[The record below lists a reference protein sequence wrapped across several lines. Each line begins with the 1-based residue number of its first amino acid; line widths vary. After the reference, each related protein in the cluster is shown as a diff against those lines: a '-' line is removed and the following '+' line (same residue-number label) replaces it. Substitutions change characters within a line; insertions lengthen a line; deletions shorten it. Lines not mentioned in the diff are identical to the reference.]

1 MPSDGTPSFAGDA
14 DENGNVL
21 FEGTPYGKYTVKIDS
36 PGELRLVDPKDPE
49 NNSFDPGAVLES
61 KEFEVNKDEQY
72 ISLQLE
78 TPRTVGISEGDAAQ
92 AQGEEEGSSLGKCL
106 ASASSVS
113 NPVAWLVPLGL
124 LGAVMGGVG
133 VMFEDEL
140 NQISAQANA
149 ALREVMPETNFGT
162 GINFER
168 PQWMNDIQAQ
178 IDGVNRQLAEINPAA
193 PAAAGGVA
201 LLAIAGL
208 LTGLYYA
215 SCELG
220 WAEPKEGSSSE
231 GSSSEVEGGSS
242 AKEAEG
248 SSSEGS
254 SSKEA
259 EAEAESET
267 QPEEASN

>member
-1 MPSDGTPSFAGDA
+1 
-14 DENGNVL
+14 
-21 FEGTPYGKYTVKIDS
+21 
-36 PGELRLVDPKDPE
+36 
-49 NNSFDPGAVLES
+49 
-61 KEFEVNKDEQY
+61 
-72 ISLQLE
+72 
-78 TPRTVGISEGDAAQ
+78 
-92 AQGEEEGSSLGKCL
+92 
-106 ASASSVS
+106 
-113 NPVAWLVPLGL
+113 
-124 LGAVMGGVG
+124 MGGIG

-149 ALREVMPETNFGT
+149 ALREVMPETNFGS
-162 GINFER
+162 GFSFER

-220 WAEPKEGSSSE
+220 WAEPKEGGSSSE

>member
-1 MPSDGTPSFAGDA
+1 
-14 DENGNVL
+14 
-21 FEGTPYGKYTVKIDS
+21 
-36 PGELRLVDPKDPE
+36 
-49 NNSFDPGAVLES
+49 
-61 KEFEVNKDEQY
+61 
-72 ISLQLE
+72 
-78 TPRTVGISEGDAAQ
+78 
-92 AQGEEEGSSLGKCL
+92 
-106 ASASSVS
+106 
-113 NPVAWLVPLGL
+113 
-124 LGAVMGGVG
+124 MGGIG

-149 ALREVMPETNFGT
+149 AIREVMPETNFGT

-168 PQWMNDIQAQ
+168 PQWMNEIQAQ

-231 GSSSEVEGGSS
+231 VEGGSS
-242 AKEAEG
+242 AKDAEG

-259 EAEAESET
+259 ESET